1 MGSGLLETLLA
12 RLEALNARLE
22 HLEGNG
28 VTLGVVCSDYIQG
41 EMNETTNT
49 TDVASEAT
57 NSTVATTTPV
67 NGVELDKD
75 GVPWDARIHSSTK
88 AKTTKDV
95 WKRRKGVTDLE
106 FAQIT
111 EELKAAASSTV
122 SAPETTTAPE
132 TTNVNATA
140 PSKPGTPHKPSMPN
154 TPSKPG
160 TPAGA
165 ATNTQPL
172 IPLID
177 RITGFHGVSPM
188 VVSAELKAKFGVEF
202 VNNLNAD
209 QIEECKVW
217 LTGWVDYLDDI
228 ADVIGDISDMDA
240 ARNGADGLFAGVG
253 LYLQQHGST
262 DGKLG
267 TVPKGQL
274 SELFTVLNKYCSEWS
289 NYYKSQ
295 Q

>member
-12 RLEALNARLE
+12 RLEALNARLDRI
-22 HLEGNG
+22 EGNG
-28 VTLGVVCSDYIQG
+28 ISLGVVCSDYIQG
-41 EMNETTNT
+41 EMDETANT
-49 TDVASEAT
+49 TDVASETTTDAAA
-57 NSTVATTTPV
+57 STTPV
-67 NGVELDKD
+67 SGAELDKN
-75 GVPWDARIHSSTK
+75 GVPWDGRIHASTK
-88 AKTTKDV
+88 TKTAKDE

-111 EELKAAASSTV
+111 AELKESVA
-122 SAPETTTAPE
+122 SAPSTAGTTAPE
-132 TTNVNATA
+132 TTNVNATV
-140 PSKPGTPHKPSMPN
+140 PSKPGSPHKPSMPN
-154 TPSKPG
+154 TPSKPSA
-160 TPAGA
+160 PAGA

-177 RITGFHGVSPM
+177 RITGFHGVSPV

-202 VNNLNAD
+202 INNLNAD
-209 QIEECKVW
+209 QVEECNVW

-228 ADVIGDISDMDA
+228 AAVIGDISDMDA

-274 SELFTVLNKYCSEWS
+274 SELYTVLNKYCSEWS

>member
-12 RLEALNARLE
+12 RLETLNARLE
-22 HLEGNG
+22 RLENQNGN
-28 VTLGVVCSDYIQG
+28 VVAMNIQG
-41 EMNETTNT
+41 EMNETTTT
-49 TDVASEAT
+49 TDVTSEAT
-57 NSTVATTTPV
+57 TAPV
-67 NGVELDKD
+67 SGVELDKN
-75 GVPWDARIHSSTK
+75 GVPWDGRIHASTK
-88 AKTTKDV
+88 TKTAKGE
-95 WKRRKGVTDLE
+95 WKRRKGVTDIEL
-106 FAQIT
+106 AQIT
-111 EELKAAASSTV
+111 AELKASV
-122 SAPETTTAPE
+122 GSAPETTTAPE

-165 ATNTQPL
+165 TTNTQPL

-217 LTGWVDYLDDI
+217 LNGWVDYLNDI

-267 TVPKGQL
+267 TVPKNQL
-274 SELFTVLNKYCSEWS
+274 SELYTVLNKYCSEWS